1 MRYRQVPHYSFIFS
15 LMPTTATHALGIDF
29 HKAHSTFVLIDT
41 DSKVVWKRRT
51 PSTPDD
57 FQKTL
62 GVLKD
67 VVPLPALPAAIEP
80 VCGWRWAVKLL
91 EEEGIAVKV
100 ANPRKMRI
108 IADSLDKTDDNDAAR
123 LAWIRLVDKMP
134 TSYVAPDDI
143 VNLRRLVRGYLSLI
157 RVRTKMKN
165 RIQAL
170 ATDEGLNITLGNA
183 STAKGLALL
192 REARKDDPTYK
203 AFITALCDIA
213 AAIRPLYTQMVAL
226 ASEHPIIRRLATMP
240 SVGPVTATTVCA
252 EVGDFHRFRSGKEL
266 ASFAGLVPRER
277 SSGGTV
283 RQGHITKTGSN
294 ALRHIIV
301 EAATRVRHDG
311 DNALSA
317 YLAGITEDH
326 TDKKPKILRVAL
338 ARMMLVA
345 MHRMIVTGSD
355 FDPGRFVR
363 NKSEVTS
370 STL

>member
-1 MRYRQVPHYSFIFS
+1 
-15 LMPTTATHALGIDF
+15 MPQTATRALGIDF
-29 HKAHSTFVLIDT
+29 HKAHSTFVLINS
-41 DSKVVWKRRT
+41 DSDVLWKRKT

-57 FQKTL
+57 FRKTL
-62 GVLKD
+62 GILRD
-67 VVPLPALPAAIEP
+67 VVPLVALPAAIEP

-100 ANPRKMRI
+100 ANPRRVRI

-123 LAWIRLVDKMP
+123 LAWIRLVDKLP

-143 VNLRRLVRGYLSLI
+143 VDLRRLVRGYMSLV

-183 STAKGLALL
+183 STAKGLVLL
-192 REARKDDPTYK
+192 QEARRDDPTYT
-203 AFITALCDIA
+203 AFITALTDIE
-213 AAIRPLYTQMVAL
+213 AAIRPLHAKMVAL
-226 ASEHPIIRRLATMP
+226 TTEHAVIRRLATMP
-240 SVGPVTATTVCA
+240 SVGPVTATTICA
-252 EVGDFHRFRSGKEL
+252 EVGDFHRFRSGKQI

-294 ALRHIIV
+294 VLRHLIV
-301 EAATRVRHDG
+301 EAATRVRHDS

-326 TDKKPKILRVAL
+326 KDKKPKMIRVAL

-345 MHRMIVTGSD
+345 MHRMIVTESD
-355 FDPGRFVR
+355 FDSGRFVR

-370 STL
+370 NFL